1 MLKLD
6 HNTPVLLKSYKE
18 NLITIEFS
26 ITDLNGDVVILFSQ
40 PTTNYII
47 SVFTK
52 NVLSLIFPL
61 IIYALKYFCKQ
72 TNTGLS

>member
-6 HNTPVLLKSYKE
+6 HNTPVLLKSYNE
-18 NLITIEFS
+18 NLKTIKFS
-26 ITDLNGDVVILFSQ
+26 ISDLNGDVVILFSQ

-52 NVLSLIFPL
+52 NVLSHFFFNYICSKIFL
-61 IIYALKYFCKQ
+61 
-72 TNTGLS
+72 